1 MCVYRRERRMRDI
14 SGERGRERERENTFE
29 LQPTA
34 PPTSCQR
41 SPPFLNSFINTR
53 TIGCIHIFLRKWFRV
68 KAACP
73 VCNKSLLEEG
83 IFEVDPVSGTL
94 AAYAWTPTPSF
105 WTILLEGNSLDRHKY
120 WTPARTYPNAV
131 STCSY
136 LAKLKL
142 ARDTKQIKTI

>member
-1 MCVYRRERRMRDI
+1 MRDI

-94 AAYAWTPTPSF
+94 AAYA
-105 WTILLEGNSLDRHKY
+105 
-120 WTPARTYPNAV
+120 
-131 STCSY
+131 
-136 LAKLKL
+136 
-142 ARDTKQIKTI
+142 